1 MLPPC
6 FYELTGENLQER
18 PFFGLFGRHYIG
30 EIYLLSLTTLASGS
44 SGNSMLVSDG
54 KTHILIDAGISA
66 RRITKSLRELGA
78 DPAELAG
85 ILITHE
91 HSDHICGLT
100 TLTKQF
106 GMPVYASKGTGR
118 QLCYRIAF
126 LEDRLRVFEA
136 GAAFEIG
143 GLMVESFP
151 TLHDTAES
159 VGYTVSAG
167 GRKAAVVTDL
177 GRVTEAVARGI
188 QGANLLV
195 AETNY
200 DPEWLQS
207 GPYPYYLKERIQGDR
222 GHLSNQAGA
231 DLACTAVENGASTV
245 ILAHLSKEN
254 NTPARAYDTVLSA
267 MELRGIRPKTDV
279 RLEVAPR
286 SETGARCEV

>member
-1 MLPPC
+1 MC
-6 FYELTGENLQER
+6 CR
-18 PFFGLFGRHYIG
+18 PAFALRHGRPGSSAVRRPYIG
-30 EIYLLSLTTLASGS
+30 EISLLSLTTLASGS
-44 SGNSMLVSDG
+44 SGNSLLVSDG
-54 KTHILIDAGISA
+54 RTHILIDAGISA
-66 RRITKSLRELGA
+66 RRITKSLRELGI
-78 DPAELAG
+78 DPGQLSG

-91 HSDHICGLT
+91 HSDHICGLN

-106 GMPVYASKGTGR
+106 AVPVYASKGTGR

-126 LEDRLRVFEA
+126 LEDRLRDFEA

-143 GLMVESFP
+143 GLAVESFP
-151 TLHDTAES
+151 TPHDTAES
-159 VGYTVSAG
+159 VGYAVSAG

-177 GRVTEAVARGI
+177 GRVTEEVSRGI
-188 QGANLLV
+188 RDVNLLV

-207 GPYPYYLKERIQGDR
+207 GPYPYYLKERIQGDW

-231 DLACTAVENGASTV
+231 ELACSAVENGASTI

-254 NTPARAYDTVLSA
+254 NTPARAYDTVLAA
-267 MELRGIRPKTDV
+267 MERRGIRPGDGV

-286 SETGARCEV
+286 SETGMRWEV

>member
-1 MLPPC
+1 M
-6 FYELTGENLQER
+6 
-18 PFFGLFGRHYIG
+18 
-30 EIYLLSLTTLASGS
+30 LSLTTLASGS
-44 SGNSMLVSDG
+44 SGNSLLVSDG

-66 RRITKSLRELGA
+66 RRITKSLRELGV

-91 HSDHICGLT
+91 HSDHISGLT

-126 LEDRLRVFEA
+126 LEDRLRAFEA
-136 GAAFEIG
+136 GAVFEMG
-143 GLMVESFP
+143 GLTVESFP
-151 TLHDTAES
+151 TPHDTAES
-159 VGYTVSAG
+159 VGYAVSAG

-177 GRVTEAVARGI
+177 GRVTEEVARGI
-188 QGANLLV
+188 RGANLLV

-207 GPYPYYLKERIQGDR
+207 GPYPYYLKERIQGELGPPLQPGGGR
-222 GHLSNQAGA
+222 AG
-231 DLACTAVENGASTV
+231 L
-245 ILAHLSKEN
+245 
-254 NTPARAYDTVLSA
+254 
-267 MELRGIRPKTDV
+267 LRGGKRGQHRDAGPPVQGEQHPRQSLRHGAGRHGAQGHRPGTDV

-286 SETGARCEV
+286 SETGIAARCNICWEFT